1 MSFNVLGRSLAQADE
16 SLEDLLLKS
25 ARLTDLV
32 QRALTATETWH
43 QRTRKLPAPLAV
55 WCVISLV
62 LNRSISVVRWLDRLM
77 TATSGMPGWP
87 AFPEVTKEA
96 IGRARKR
103 LGVAPLRW
111 MYVQHSSQ
119 MGVKPSYRE
128 HRVFGVDGTRLTLPD
143 TPENEEAFGRPAAS
157 RGETAFPQALLVGLF
172 SLATRHI
179 VGCSIGSTREPDERG
194 PAITLLEGLGLRDL
208 ILADR
213 GFAGLPFFLAAR
225 RRGVHYLVRLSA
237 SFKPV
242 FLARLSDG
250 SSLVRLNGMA
260 VVDGKERR
268 GSVLARLVAYEI
280 GPRERVVLATSLL
293 NPRRYP
299 ACELAS
305 LYHRRWD
312 CELGYDEIKTHQAAP
327 RNGTCPTQLRS
338 KLADL
343 ALQEIY
349 ALLFAYNQ
357 VRDLMAAAAEKHGV
371 DPLKLSFL
379 RVLDFVA
386 HQHSEIRAVLD
397 GEELLAIVAGLVID
411 RPRRPRRYRRAVKRK
426 MSNYPLKRR
435 TDPPEPVDW
444 LEGPRIVDLTALPA

>member
-1 MSFNVLGRSLAQADE
+1 
-16 SLEDLLLKS
+16 
-25 ARLTDLV
+25 
-32 QRALTATETWH
+32 
-43 QRTRKLPAPLAV
+43 
-55 WCVISLV
+55 
-62 LNRSISVVRWLDRLM
+62 
-77 TATSGMPGWP
+77 
-87 AFPEVTKEA
+87 
-96 IGRARKR
+96 
-103 LGVAPLRW
+103 
-111 MYVQHSSQ
+111 MYEQHSGQ
-119 MGVKPSYRE
+119 VVVKPSYRE

-143 TPENEEAFGRPAAS
+143 TPENEEAFGRPSAS

-179 VGCSIGSTREPDERG
+179 IACSIGPTRKADERG
-194 PAITLLEGLGLRDL
+194 PAMALLENLKRGDL

-213 GFAGLPFFLAAR
+213 GFSGLPFFLAAR
-225 RRGVHYLVRLSA
+225 RRGAHFLVRLSA

-250 SSLVRLNGMA
+250 SSLVRLNGKA
-260 VVDGKERR
+260 VVGGEKRR
-268 GSVLARLVAYEI
+268 VSMQARLVAYEI

-293 NPRRYP
+293 NPRQYP
-299 ACELAS
+299 AIELAR

-327 RNGTCPTQLRS
+327 RNGTCPTQIRS
-338 KLADL
+338 KLSDL
-343 ALQEIY
+343 VLQEIY

-371 DPLKLSFL
+371 DPLELSFM

-386 HQHSEIRAVLD
+386 HQRSEVRTGLD
-397 GEELLAIVAGLVID
+397 GDVILDTVARLIID

-435 TDPPEPVDW
+435 TDPSQPVDW
-444 LEGPRIVDLTALPA
+444 LEGPKIVDLAVFAP